1 MAISFEKWLDLQ
13 LKNKGRAAIDQVTI
27 NQYSGFDPLPMWND
41 QLKELKIN
49 WPEWKKK
56 ISDNFNRTK
65 GLTKVKRITPEGS
78 EVKIK
83 QWNQEEFIE
92 FELQNVFYSESAV
105 ISAYFREYYG
115 MFGIYDRSYFKR
127 LVDDFRRHFSPGN
140 RHPEV
145 TYFDD
150 LICDLMAQY
159 EEKHSGEVPYNF
171 VYYLKAK
178 EREALAEKIKKE
190 LHGRKTLDYAALFI
204 ALIKTN
210 QIKHSRKRK
219 AIYSAMI
226 EYFGNF
232 GNYQGFMAYLNEG
245 SEKKERSEK
254 NANLAGSG
262 QIDYYSKWLL
272 QQVD

>member
-13 LKNKGRAAIDQVTI
+13 LKNKGRAAIDQETI
-27 NQYSGFDPLPMWND
+27 NQYSGFDPLPLWND

-49 WPEWKKK
+49 WPEWKKLAEDHYNQLPENIRARDNEQSK
-56 ISDNFNRTK
+56 IYDLHSW
-65 GLTKVKRITPEGS
+65 LS
-78 EVKIK
+78 EA
-83 QWNQEEFIE
+83 FI
-92 FELQNVFYSESAV
+92 SESAV

-127 LVDDFRRHFSPGN
+127 LVNDFRRHFPPAN

-145 TYFDD
+145 NYFDD

-190 LHGRKTLDYAALFI
+190 LHGRRTLDYAALFI

-232 GNYQGFMAYLNEG
+232 GNYPGFMAYLNEE
-245 SEKKERSEK
+245 SEKY
-254 NANLAGSG
+254 ANLAGSG